1 MELLNFTQGDWIIKV
16 IAHYDPEELLQCKQK
31 GGGEQT
37 DKKQSDRCTIPA
49 VFVFELCPILNMA
62 NLMLCSVSKHVL

>member
-1 MELLNFTQGDWIIKV
+1 MEVLNFTQGDWIIKV

-37 DKKQSDRCTIPA
+37 DKKVIDAPSLA
-49 VFVFELCPILNMA
+49 ALFLN
-62 NLMLCSVSKHVL
+62 CVLFLTWLI

>member
-1 MELLNFTQGDWIIKV
+1 MEVLNFTQGDWIIKV

-37 DKKQSDRCTIPA
+37 DKKVIDAPSLA
-49 VFVFELCPILNMA
+49 ALFLN
-62 NLMLCSVSKHVL
+62 CVLFFTWLI

>member
-1 MELLNFTQGDWIIKV
+1 MEVLNFTQGDWIIKV

-37 DKKQSDRCTIPA
+37 DEKVIDAPSLA
-49 VFVFELCPILNMA
+49 ALFLN
-62 NLMLCSVSKHVL
+62 CVLFLTWLI

>member
-1 MELLNFTQGDWIIKV
+1 MEVLNFTQGDWIIKV

-49 VFVFELCPILNMA
+49 ALFLN
-62 NLMLCSVSKHVL
+62 CVLFLTRLI